1 MKPKHI
7 FYLILAGL
15 LVALFLWN
23 RPIGAAAIVLV
34 VVIVVVM
41 KASAMQEADWVKKF
55 GPELTKK
62 IQAKKAE
69 IGMNRAVIEAMWG
82 KGENE
87 KRKVD
92 ADGTTLQCDYLLKEV
107 NGRKR
112 YMYWA
117 IFRNDVLV
125 EYGDN

>member
-1 MKPKHI
+1 MKPKYI
-7 FYLILAGL
+7 FYLALVGL
-15 LVALFLWN
+15 LVALFFWN
-23 RPIGAAAIVLV
+23 RPIGAIAIILV
-34 VVIVVVM
+34 VVVAVV
-41 KASAMQEADWVKKF
+41 
-55 GPELTKK
+55 TKK
-62 IQAKKAE
+62 IQAKKPE

-82 KGENE
+82 KGVNE

-117 IFRNDVLV
+117 VFRNDELV

>member
-1 MKPKHI
+1 MKPKYI
-7 FYLILAGL
+7 FYLVLIGV

-23 RPIGAAAIVLV
+23 RPIGAIAIILV
-34 VVIVVVM
+34 VVVAAVM
-41 KASAMQEADWVKKF
+41 KASSMQEADLVKKF
-55 GPELTKK
+55 GPEVTKK
-62 IQAKKAE
+62 IHAKKVE

-82 KGENE
+82 KGVNE

-92 ADGTTLQCDYLLKEV
+92 ADGTTLQCEYLLKEV

-117 IFRNDVLV
+117 VFRNDVLV